1 MDNPIFLNM
10 SNPPN
15 SNDTQATQFLKKMGI
30 LDQLFEAI
38 APYRPENIAT
48 EAKNTE
54 MFLDYKQKYADLE
67 IEKRLL
73 SLLKQFYSEA
83 DLQKFSVMDADSIY
97 EADKSTFKSFEKQ
110 IESLYDEIYI
120 AGNRLSSGVKIV
132 GNPDQSRPF
141 EFFTVERQ
149 NGIYVAK
156 AFDSFMPQ
164 NIQLSQVAL
173 VDSMHFVSIEA
184 KDQELRI
191 ELSAEGQD
199 LISKHFQDNPYEPL
213 ALLLNQRI
221 INIVR
226 DTANLQNYVLLIWSP
241 WLAQELIE
249 FTKSANNE

>member
-1 MDNPIFLNM
+1 M

-15 SNDTQATQFLKKMGI
+15 SNDTHATQFLKKMGI

-38 APYRPENIAT
+38 APYRPENIAA

-67 IEKRLL
+67 IEKRLI
-73 SLLKQFYSEA
+73 SLLKQFYSES

-97 EADKSTFKSFEKQ
+97 EADKSTFNSFEKK

-132 GNPDQSRPF
+132 GSPDQSRPF

-164 NIQLSQVAL
+164 NIQLSQAAL
-173 VDSMHFVSIEA
+173 VDPIQFVSIVA
-184 KDQELRI
+184 KDQEIQI
-191 ELSAEGQD
+191 ELSAESQE

-213 ALLLNQRI
+213 AILLNQRI

-226 DTANLQNYVLLIWSP
+226 DTANLQNDVLLIRSP
-241 WLAQELIE
+241 WPASALLEY
-249 FTKSANNE
+249 TKSVKN

>member
-1 MDNPIFLNM
+1 M
-10 SNPPN
+10 SNPPS
-15 SNDTQATQFLKKMGI
+15 SNDTHATQFLKKMGI

-38 APYRPENIAT
+38 APYRPENIAA

-67 IEKRLL
+67 IEKRLI
-73 SLLKQFYSEA
+73 SLLKQFYSES
-83 DLQKFSVMDADSIY
+83 DLQKFRVMDADSIY

-110 IESLYDEIYI
+110 IESLYDDIYI

-132 GNPDQSRPF
+132 GSPDQSRPF

-164 NIQLSQVAL
+164 NIQLSQAAL
-173 VDSMHFVSIEA
+173 VDPLQFVSIVA
-184 KDQELRI
+184 KDQEIQI
-191 ELSAEGQD
+191 ELSAESQE

-226 DTANLQNYVLLIWSP
+226 DTANLQNDVLLIRSP
-241 WLAQELIE
+241 WPASALLEY
-249 FTKSANNE
+249 TKSVKN

>member
-1 MDNPIFLNM
+1 M

-15 SNDTQATQFLKKMGI
+15 SNDTYATQFLKKMGI

-38 APYRPENIAT
+38 APYRPENIAA

-67 IEKRLL
+67 IEKRLI
-73 SLLKQFYSEA
+73 SLLKQFYSES
-83 DLQKFSVMDADSIY
+83 DLHKFKVMDADSIY

-132 GNPDQSRPF
+132 GSPDQSRPF

-164 NIQLSQVAL
+164 NIQLSQAAL
-173 VDSMHFVSIEA
+173 VDPIQFVSIVA
-184 KDQELRI
+184 KDQEIQI
-191 ELSAEGQD
+191 ELSAESQE

-226 DTANLQNYVLLIWSP
+226 DTSNLQNDVLLIRSP
-241 WLAQELIE
+241 WPASALLEY
-249 FTKSANNE
+249 TKSVKN